1 MGEPELGE
9 SFAFTIP
16 GWQTLGLLALGA
28 ILLFLTFGTFADFDR
43 MAHVR
48 GTVAPASGVSRLT
61 APQAGIVTS
70 VLVRQ
75 GELVAQGAPL
85 VRIASADSLPSGAG
99 APAQVLETFRRQQQA
114 ASAGRVAERQRA
126 EAERRRIAHQVAELS
141 SGLRSLRAQVALQ
154 QERIDNNERRLR
166 NLAPLRAKGYVSDVT
181 YQEQEEAILSLRQ
194 QLAALQQREAE
205 ARHGLEGARLRLAE
219 LAAEGRRGDFEA
231 ASSQLELER
240 GAAGAQV
247 EAEVTLAAPVAG
259 RVTALQAA
267 PGMAVAAGDELAAVV
282 QSGDRMEAL
291 LFVPSSA
298 AGSLRRGQEVAL
310 RYDAFPY
317 QRHGVGRGVVTE
329 VAATASSEQPEA
341 PPTYRV
347 KVRLLDGDRFALRPD
362 MSLSGAIMLE
372 RRSLLD
378 WLLAPLREQWRESR
392 HRAAA

>member
-9 SFAFTIP
+9 SFAFSIP
-16 GWQTLGLLALGA
+16 SWLTLGLLALGA
-28 ILLFLTFGTFADFDR
+28 MSLFLVFGTFADFDR
-43 MAHVR
+43 VAHVR

-75 GELVAQGAPL
+75 GELVTQGAPL

-99 APAQVLETFRRQQQA
+99 APAQVLETFRRQQQIA
-114 ASAGRVAERQRA
+114 RAGRVAERQRA
-126 EAERRRIAHQVAELS
+126 EAERQRIAHQVAELS
-141 SGLRSLRAQVALQ
+141 SGLRLLRAQVTLQ
-154 QERIDNNERRLR
+154 QERIENNERRLR

-181 YQEQEEAILSLRQ
+181 YQEQEETILSLRQ

-205 ARHGLEGARLRLAE
+205 ARHGLQGARLRLAE
-219 LAAEGRRGDFEA
+219 LAAEGRRGDFDA

-247 EAEVTLAAPVAG
+247 DAEVTLAAPVAG

-298 AGSLRRGQEVAL
+298 AGSLRPGQEVAL

-329 VAATASSEQPEA
+329 VAATTSSEQPEA

-347 KVRLLDGDRFALRPD
+347 KVRLLDDNRFPLRPD
-362 MSLSGAIMLE
+362 MSLSAAIMLE

-378 WLLAPLREQWRESR
+378 WLLAPLRAQWRESR